1 MFKFI
6 GWFLAHALEGT
17 IIAAMSFIA
26 LYSLFVF
33 DNIVMKI
40 AGFIGSF
47 AIAYVASYVLG
58 KARGEHRR

>member
-17 IIAAMSFIA
+17 ITAAMSFIA